1 VPEIS
6 RFLGIVIVVLRPIL
20 RSIGFAPHVMNAML
34 SPGTYR
40 SPLKPNEAVQRTGE
54 LLIAACGRPYLI
66 RPKLDAGR

>member
-1 VPEIS
+1 
-6 RFLGIVIVVLRPIL
+6 
-20 RSIGFAPHVMNAML
+20 MNAML